1 MQEYFIFNF
10 NLPII
15 LYPFIHSVSR
25 RYFDKKYVYC
35 RLSYVDISSL
45 PAYSIFYCP
54 LSENGKGRSA
64 TDWNIYSKGWV
75 RADCDSSRVP
85 MKYTFSAS
93 KWIRKLIF
101 DGHPARWFGL
111 VFQFSARRCRRRR
124 CRDVIV
130 KYDYSVSRR
139 LFLTPDSPL
148 LHSRLYSQPSGDRRT
163 IDRAQYRTKAIQ
175 SHRLSSND
183 IAQSGELIEISGA
196 RSFSTMRFSL
206 AADCFRNFPRV
217 SRTLVNIPFL
227 RSTTNVTFRTQRA
240 VFANPIELELIHFCP
255 LFYLFTYGI
264 SLYSI
269 N

>member
-1 MQEYFIFNF
+1 M
-10 NLPII
+10 
-15 LYPFIHSVSR
+15 STS
-25 RYFDKKYVYC
+25 
-35 RLSYVDISSL
+35 RLSCVDISL

-54 LSENGKGRSA
+54 LSGNGEGRSA
-64 TDWNIYSKGWV
+64 TDWNVYSKGWV
-75 RADCDSSRVP
+75 RAGCDSSRVP

-101 DGHPARWFGL
+101 DCHPARWFGL
-111 VFQFSARRCRRRR
+111 VFQFSARRRRRRR

-148 LHSRLYSQPSGDRRT
+148 LHSRLYSQPSGDRQT
-163 IDRAQYRTKAIQ
+163 IDRAQYRTEAIQ

-196 RSFSTMRFSL
+196 RSFSTRFSL

-227 RSTTNVTFRTQRA
+227 WSTTNVTFRTQRA
-240 VFANPIELELIHFCP
+240 VLAANPIGLQLIHFCRSIP
-255 LFYLFTYGI
+255 FSIFLPIVFL
-264 SLYSI
+264 LYSI